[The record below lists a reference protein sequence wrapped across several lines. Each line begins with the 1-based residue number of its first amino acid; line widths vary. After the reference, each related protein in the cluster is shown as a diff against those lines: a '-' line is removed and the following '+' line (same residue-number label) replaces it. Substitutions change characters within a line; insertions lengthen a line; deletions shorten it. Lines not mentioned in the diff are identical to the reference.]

1 MVVFMIGLGRPFR
14 SKRGAI
20 VMYKTLGIHISLS
33 YHGITSHEVRS
44 MCNSNVFPPFMQIFV
59 YALLHNMY

>member
-44 MCNSNVFPPFMQIFV
+44 MCNSNVF
-59 YALLHNMY
+59 LLLLYLYYFYRCAR